1 MPLVPSS
8 RSRYL
13 AYRKKNSGP
22 GKGPGSDV
30 APAGQKPPAAGGEP
44 ANDGN
49 PKNTQAKPK
58 RARSFVAL
66 MREFWRYLRGHR
78 EVVGMA
84 LATLTVSSLIGLVI
98 PASTKIAIDYIIT
111 DHPGPS
117 GLPEGI
123 RNLVGRGAELT
134 HDDRKRLL
142 WLLAASMGAMVL
154 VNVSIATWGR
164 WQMTRLTKRIAARMR
179 REAFEHAVQLPLNR
193 LGTFKTGGVVSIL
206 REDAGAA
213 ADLLFSI
220 IYNPWRAIVQLVGT
234 LVVLASVDWRM
245 LVGGVAIIP
254 ATWLTHRTW
263 INRIRPIYRDIKI
276 TRQGIDAASTEA
288 FGGMRVVRG
297 FGRFRGESSRFTFA
311 HHLAIRKEILVWWWS
326 RILEVV
332 WAILIPGASVAV
344 LVYGGS
350 RVIDGSL
357 TIGDVMMFSTYLLML
372 LSPMEMLTNTASTVQ
387 SNLASF
393 DRVLD
398 MLAEPMEFA
407 GSRGTIPVQ
416 RRTARG
422 RISMRDVN
430 FWYPAPGKPA
440 GRDGPDGDPHGV
452 KPATGSEQEN
462 PRGPVLADIN
472 MEVEPGET
480 VALVGPSGSGK
491 TTLCNLVA
499 RFYDPTRGEIRFDG
513 LPLREVEIQS
523 YRRLL
528 GIVEQDVF
536 LFDGTVA
543 ENIGYGRRQASAEQ
557 IREAA
562 RIANA
567 AEFID
572 ALERGYDTL
581 IGERGVR
588 LSGGQKQRIAI
599 ARAVLADPVVLIL
612 DEATSN
618 LDSES
623 EALIQQSL
631 ARLMKGRTCFV
642 IAHRLSTIRHA
653 DRIVVLEQGR
663 IVETG
668 SHAELMQ
675 LSGRYSQLLK
685 IQLYGSP
692 RAGSDDLTDTELVSH
707 KP

>member
-1 MPLVPSS
+1 MIAAMPLVPSS

-13 AYRKKNSGP
+13 EYRRKTMGP
-22 GKGPGSDV
+22 KAGRAKPGLL
-30 APAGQKPPAAGGEP
+30 PADQLAGGDP
-44 ANDGN
+44 ASKSKD
-49 PKNTQAKPK
+49 AKPK
-58 RARSFVAL
+58 RARSFLSLMKEFWAYLAGHRKVVAL
-66 MREFWRYLRGHR
+66 
-78 EVVGMA
+78 A
-84 LATLTVSSLIGLVI
+84 LVTLTMSSLIGLVI
-98 PASTKIAIDYIIT
+98 PASTKIAIDYIIS
-111 DHPGPS
+111 DHPGPT
-117 GLPEGI
+117 GLPH
-123 RNLVGRGAELT
+123 LVREQVGWTDGVQGTGSE
-134 HDDRKRLL
+134 RKHLL
-142 WLLAASMGAMVL
+142 WLLAGGMTVL
-154 VNVSIATWGR
+154 VFINVALATWGR
-164 WQMTRLTKRIAARMR
+164 WQMTRLTKRIAAKMR

-193 LGTFKTGGVVSIL
+193 LGSYKTGGVVSIL

-213 ADLLFSI
+213 SELLFSI
-220 IYNPWRAIVQLVGT
+220 IYNPWRAVVQLVGT
-234 LVVLASVDWRM
+234 LIVLALVDWKM
-245 LVGGVAIIP
+245 LVGGIAVIP

-263 INRIRPIYRDIKI
+263 ISRIRPIYRDIKI
-276 TRQGIDAASTEA
+276 TRQGIDASSTEA

-297 FGRFRGESSRFTFA
+297 FGRYRGESSRFTFA

-332 WAILIPGASVAV
+332 WAILIPGSSVAV
-344 LVYGGS
+344 LLYGGS
-350 RVIDGSL
+350 RVIDGTL
-357 TIGDVMMFSTYLLML
+357 TIGDVMMFTTYLLML

-398 MLAEPMEFA
+398 MLAEPTEFA
-407 GSRGTIPVQ
+407 GARGTIEVS
-416 RRTARG
+416 RVSARG
-422 RISMRDVN
+422 HITMRDVG
-430 FWYPAPGKPA
+430 FSYPPAGKPA
-440 GRDGPDGDPHGV
+440 GSES
-452 KPATGSEQEN
+452 ATPKKEQPET
-462 PRGPVLADIN
+462 PQGPVLSGITLD
-472 MEVEPGET
+472 VLPGET
-480 VALVGPSGSGK
+480 IALVGPSGSGK

-499 RFYDPTRGEIRFDG
+499 RFYDATQGEIRFDG
-513 LPLREVEIQS
+513 LPMKDIEIQS

-543 ENIGYGRRQASAEQ
+543 ANIGYGRRGATMAQ

-567 AEFID
+567 DEFIE
-572 ALERGYDTL
+572 ALEKKYDTL

-599 ARAVLADPVVLIL
+599 ARAVLADPVILIL

-623 EALIQQSL
+623 EALIQDSL
-631 ARLMKGRTCFV
+631 SRLMKGRTCFV

-663 IVETG
+663 IVEMGT
-668 SHAELMQ
+668 HAELMR

-685 IQLYGSP
+685 VQLYGSG
-692 RAGSDDLTDTELVSH
+692 RAGTDDLVDAELGSEQ
-707 KP
+707 K